1 MKNND
6 IQTLPLLA
14 KSKPEVSLKQHI
26 EDCLKIFN
34 QLKTMFPK
42 IRDDYKDFWTDLYTC
57 VVVHDLGK
65 SHTEFQKLLR
75 GQTNKWYHQR
85 HELFSVSFVNS
96 LSIPESQKFL
106 IGYIVAGHH
115 KELSHLKDFVTDNYD
130 ESDEDLD
137 GLIEDGLDYKTEC
150 KKLIFASSKKIL
162 EEYGFVLPDKIKIT
176 DIDCFIKKAV
186 KFNAQCNE
194 SQKLNNLF
202 LIGGLKQCDHLASA
216 GIKELKFLSESD
228 FDFASKYPLYSHQQ
242 KDAMAVGNVILTS
255 PTGSGKTESAFL
267 WLKKQFELYG
277 QGHVFYILP
286 YTASINAM
294 YKRLEKDTGNQQKIG
309 MIHGKLSQFLEYG
322 MSDDD
327 FENQPDKSK
336 IIEDFKTLV
345 TPVKIVTPFQLLKH
359 IYGLKDF
366 EKGIFEWS
374 GGYFI
379 IDEIHAYDVE
389 LFAQIITLLKYA
401 VKYTKTKI
409 HIMTA
414 TLPSY
419 MKVELQKA
427 VEPYTDIKADNAL
440 YDSFKRHKIKLL
452 EGKIDDNINLIQ
464 TEINQGKRVLVV
476 CNTVEKSQEVYATLN
491 ANEKVLLHGRFNGRD
506 RFAKEEKL
514 SSESVNLL
522 VGTQAIEISLDIDF
536 DIIFSEPAPLD
547 ALIQRFG
554 RVNRKRKKSICTCN
568 VFKLRN
574 ESDKFIY
581 RNEDVITRTLK
592 TLMEAERKN
601 NSVIQENELQEM
613 MDYVYP
619 DWDTES
625 RKNYDAICTLF
636 SKSVNDLIPM
646 HYDDKNEEFFY
657 NQFDGIKVLPNR
669 LTEEYQK
676 HLSYYEFVKAES
688 FTVSIS
694 KSRFMVLKTE
704 GKISSMNFAFEDAKS
719 KVKYRNAYVV
729 NLKYDDELGLIFNE
743 EDNSSYGNFM

>member
-1 MKNND
+1 MKNNY

-14 KSKPEVSLKQHI
+14 KSKSEVSLKQHI

-34 QLKTMFPK
+34 QLKTIFPK
-42 IRDDYKDFWTDLYTC
+42 VGDDYKDFWKDLYSC
-57 VVVHDLGK
+57 VVLHDLGK

-96 LSIPESQKFL
+96 LSISESQKFL
-106 IGYIVAGHH
+106 IGFIVAGHH
-115 KELSHLKDFVTDNYD
+115 KGLAYLKDFVTDNYI
-130 ESDEDLD
+130 EYDEDFD

-150 KKLIFASSKKIL
+150 EKLIFVSSKNIL
-162 EEYGFVLPDKIKIT
+162 AEFGFVLSDKIKSI
-176 DIDCFIKKAV
+176 DISSFIKKV
-186 KFNAQCNE
+186 T
-194 SQKLNNLF
+194 KLNEQCDENQRLRNIF

-228 FDFASKYPLYSHQQ
+228 FDFTSKFPLYSHQQ
-242 KDAMAVGNVILTS
+242 IDAMTDGNVILTS

-267 WLKKQFELYG
+267 WLKNQFELYG

-294 YKRLEKDTGNQQKIG
+294 YKRLEKDTGKKQKIG

-327 FENQPDKSK
+327 FENLRDKAK
-336 IIEDFKTLV
+336 VIEDFKTLV
-345 TPVKIVTPFQLLKH
+345 TPVKVVTPFQLLKH
-359 IYGLKDF
+359 LYGLKDF

-427 VEPYTDIKADNAL
+427 VEPYTDIKADKAL

-452 EGKIDDNINLIQ
+452 DGKIDDNIDLIQ
-464 TEINQGKRVLVV
+464 SEINKGKRVLVV
-476 CNTVEKSQEVYATLN
+476 CNTVEKSQDVYATLN

-506 RFAKEEKL
+506 RFVKEEKL

-554 RVNRKRKKSICTCN
+554 RVNRKHKKGFCTCN
-568 VFKLRN
+568 VFKIRN
-574 ESDKFIY
+574 DLDKFIY
-581 RNEDVITRTLK
+581 KNEEVITRTLK
-592 TLMEAERKN
+592 TLTEAERKN
-601 NSVIQENELQEM
+601 DSVIQEDEMQKM

-619 DWDTES
+619 DWDTDS
-625 RKNYDAICTLF
+625 RKDYDTICTLF
-636 SKSVNDLIPM
+636 SKSVNELVPM
-646 HYDDKNEEFFY
+646 CYDEKNEEFFY

-669 LTEEYQK
+669 FIEEYK
-676 HLSYYEFVKAES
+676 KNLSDYQFVKAES
-688 FTVSIS
+688 LTVSIS
-694 KSRFMVLKTE
+694 KSRYMALKTD
-704 GKISSMNFAFEDAKS
+704 GKILPMNFAFEDAKS
-719 KVKYRNAYVV
+719 KVKYCNAYIV
-729 NLKYDDELGLIFNE
+729 NLRYDDELGLLFNE
-743 EDNSSYGNFM
+743 DDNSSYDNFM